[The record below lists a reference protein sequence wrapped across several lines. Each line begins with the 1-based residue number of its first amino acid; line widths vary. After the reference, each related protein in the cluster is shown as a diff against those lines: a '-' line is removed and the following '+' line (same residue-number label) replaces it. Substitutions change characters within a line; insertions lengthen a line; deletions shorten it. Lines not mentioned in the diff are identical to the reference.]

1 MTHNTGIRSMQTDAS
16 PAAFPAFSSLFGLH
30 WQVNEYTYWEK
41 KQEFLLDTDTYPSW
55 CLFAVE
61 NGSFS
66 YEIGETSG
74 VASSGVLVLCPPHVP
89 FSRTMTAPGLSF
101 HYARLDLIRRCPVSE
116 SEETD
121 SRPAIPV
128 SITPG
133 DRRRLFD
140 SFAKWKTISPLPIA
154 ERQKLLSHYWND
166 IWTSWCLELLSAP
179 NPRSLQ
185 PPQDELMNRAAKL
198 LEQHCSQPYGVK
210 ELAHELGL
218 SSVQLIRRFRC
229 AYRLTPGD
237 YLTSLRMERACRMLR
252 ETRMTVDQIAAV
264 CGYATGHY
272 LSRLFAARIGVAPSE
287 YRKRH
292 RV

>member
-1 MTHNTGIRSMQTDAS
+1 MTFTTGIRSTQTDGS
-16 PAAFPAFSSLFGLH
+16 PAVIPAFSSLSKLH
-30 WQVNEYTYWEK
+30 WQVDEYTYWEK

-66 YEIGETSG
+66 YEIGETTG
-74 VASSGVLVLCPPHVP
+74 VASSGDLVLCPPHVP
-89 FSRTMTAPGLSF
+89 FHRTMTAPGLSF
-101 HYARLDLIRRCPVSE
+101 HYLRLDLSIRCPAGE
-116 SEETD
+116 SEEPDD
-121 SRPAIPV
+121 SLPIPV

-140 SFAKWKTISPLPIA
+140 SFAKWKTIGPLPVP
-154 ERQKLLSHYWND
+154 ERKNLLSHYWND

-179 NPRSLQ
+179 NLRSSQ
-185 PPQDELMNRAAKL
+185 PPQDQLMNRAAKL

-252 ETRMTVDQIAAV
+252 ETRMTVDQIATD

-272 LSRLFAARIGVAPSE
+272 LSRLFAARIGVVPSE